1 MTDDS
6 ATFAN
11 QLLIAMPALTDP
23 NFVRTVTYVCEHSPQ
38 GTLGIVIN
46 RPLDITLQVVFEHMN
61 IPLTDLAA
69 ADMPVYLG
77 GPVEPERGFVL
88 HSPVGNWNSSVQIT
102 PELAVTTSRDI
113 LESIAEGK
121 GPTQALIALGY
132 AGWGPGQLE
141 KEMAENAWLNGPADT
156 NLLFATPA
164 DDRWEAAAALLGVN
178 LHLLSTA
185 AGHA

>member
-11 QLLIAMPALTDP
+11 QFLIAMPALADP
-23 NFVRTVTYVCEHSPQ
+23 NFVRSVTYVCEHSPQ

-61 IPLTDLAA
+61 IPLHDLAA

-102 PELAVTTSRDI
+102 PELAITTSRDI

-121 GPTQALIALGY
+121 GPVQALIALGY

-141 KEMAENAWLNGPADT
+141 KEMADNAWLNGPSDA

-164 DDRWEAAAALLGVN
+164 DDRWEAAAALLGIN